1 LAPSSSP
8 TYAGTSIETEVNY
21 VVTLVASASSALSIA
36 SSETIRSLFEEATC
50 EALLIASVYC
60 TCAESGCLSLSASS
74 SSSMKIQGHRLLQ
87 TSSYSLKAVVSVEVP
102 LSAYGSSSTQAFYNS
117 LSSNWKQDASTTEN
131 DIETGIESFDS
142 TVTAQT
148 QSVALSSSYTT
159 VNDADS
165 SSSSGSSS
173 DLSDEA
179 IGGIVVAVIA
189 ALILLLGGLCYCGVI
204 RCCKKVEEST
214 PPAAAE
220 ATLVTDT
227 GVDQTVA
234 VMVDA
239 VVILTEPVQERD
251 PAIDKHVPSAPPA
264 PIIED
269 EGKTATSQIARH
281 TEILI
286 VDDEVV
292 IDRQDG
298 ILQTDTKDDVPIV
311 K

>member
-1 LAPSSSP
+1 VAPSYAP

-21 VVTLVASASSALSIA
+21 VVTLVASASSALLIA

-50 EALLIASVYC
+50 EGLLIASVYC

-102 LSAYGSSSTQAFYNS
+102 LSVYGSSSTQAFYSS
-117 LSSNWKQDASTTEN
+117 LSSNWQQDASTTEN
-131 DIETGIESFDS
+131 DIEAGIESFDS

-148 QSVALSSSYTT
+148 QSAALSSSYTT

-189 ALILLLGGLCYCGVI
+189 ALILLLGGLCYWGVI
-204 RCCKKVEEST
+204 RCCKKAEEST

-220 ATLVTDT
+220 ATVVTDT

-239 VVILTEPVQERD
+239 VVILSEPMQEERD

-269 EGKTATSQIARH
+269 GGETATSQIARH

-292 IDRQDG
+292 DRQDG
-298 ILQTDTKDDVPIV
+298 ILETDTKDDVSTV